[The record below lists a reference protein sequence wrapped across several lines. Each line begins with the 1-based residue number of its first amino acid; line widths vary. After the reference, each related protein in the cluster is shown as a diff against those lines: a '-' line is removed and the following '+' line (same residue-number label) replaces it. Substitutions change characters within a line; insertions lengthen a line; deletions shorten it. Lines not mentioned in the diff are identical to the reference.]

1 MEIPRNSLGE
11 SCRGFAS
18 RRLIP
23 NLAGAAGP
31 GQEKHSW
38 VVLYPQP
45 AGTLPHS
52 VLSFL
57 PPGSV

>member
-1 MEIPRNSLGE
+1 MEILRNSLGE